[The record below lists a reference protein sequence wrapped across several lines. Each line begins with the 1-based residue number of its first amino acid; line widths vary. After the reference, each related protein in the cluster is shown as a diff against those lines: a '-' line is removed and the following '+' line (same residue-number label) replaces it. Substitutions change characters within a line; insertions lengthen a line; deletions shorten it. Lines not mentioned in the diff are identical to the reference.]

1 MVLTTT
7 TLNDYYALLGVKS
20 TATDDEIRKAYR
32 KKALQF
38 HPDKNSSTT
47 AEETFKEINKAYEIL
62 GDADKRRT
70 YDLQQQ
76 KSSSH
81 SNSSSFPSASRSE
94 FPFGSSDPFRDVRQR
109 HARFGSA
116 FRSSK
121 FADHDLFNPFRSS
134 AWPFEENPF
143 MMFEM
148 LTRAVFD
155 QFLHDDLFWH
165 HPSTSTRLRSS
176 SQHPRPA
183 SHQHRTNIP
192 VNHVQPRKARRPTS
206 AFKTRESDDENLDEH
221 FVFQQKKPSSQRR
234 YASTDEKLHTCQYCF
249 YPLTSMTNLFKHES
263 SCRHRPAA
271 GGSGEEK
278 FYTSKCSHCRQQIR
292 LSDYLEHENLCQQTF
307 SKKINVDKSK
317 GNSRSRCGRG
327 KNVFVRLG
335 SFADDL
341 ERLRTCQRCERTFPV
356 LSELFNHSCEESKSS
371 RFHQLLSPA
380 SRADPSLFKRPLFQA
395 NLDATNDDQR
405 RRYASSDYV
414 YLRPPAPSSSS
425 IHVTS

>member
-7 TLNDYYALLGVKS
+7 LNDCYAVLGVKS

-76 KSSSH
+76 KSSH
-81 SNSSSFPSASRSE
+81 SSSFPSASRSE
-94 FPFGSSDPFRDVRQR
+94 FPFRDVRQR
-109 HARFGSA
+109 QARFGSA

-121 FADHDLFNPFRSS
+121 FGEHDLFNPFRSS

-165 HPSTSTRLRSS
+165 HPSSSTRLRSS

-183 SHQHRTNIP
+183 SHQHRTSIP
-192 VNHVQPRKARRPTS
+192 VNHVQPRKGRRTSS
-206 AFKTRESDDENLDEH
+206 AFKNKDSDDDDDNLDEH
-221 FVFQQKKPSSQRR
+221 FVFQQKKPASQRR
-234 YASTDEKLHTCQYCF
+234 YTPADEKLHTCQYCF

-271 GGSGEEK
+271 GGEEK
-278 FYTSKCSHCRQQIR
+278 CYTSKCSHCHQQIR
-292 LSDYLEHENLCQQTF
+292 LSDYLEHENRCQPTF
-307 SKKINVDKSK
+307 AKKINIDKPK
-317 GNSRSRCGRG
+317 GNSLGLDACVSKECLRSSRLVRRRSRAFTHVSTLSTDIPR
-327 KNVFVRLG
+327 
-335 SFADDL
+335 A
-341 ERLRTCQRCERTFPV
+341 LRAVQ
-356 LSELFNHSCEESKSS
+356 S
-371 RFHQLLSPA
+371 QL
-380 SRADPSLFKRPLFQA
+380 
-395 NLDATNDDQR
+395 
-405 RRYASSDYV
+405 
-414 YLRPPAPSSSS
+414 
-425 IHVTS
+425 